1 MVLAPSGAAR
11 TWRYSDNGRVHYS
24 RGRPRGDKGSL
35 PAGLRDPEITVVH
48 GRAGQG
54 VTDTGILNW
63 KKSRDPYACPLSWD
77 HALQRNML
85 VHLKFIMKF
94 LICTF
99 VFV

>member
-1 MVLAPSGAAR
+1 MVEYITAEEGRAAIRAPYQLVSG
-11 TWRYSDNGRVHYS
+11 
-24 RGRPRGDKGSL
+24 
-35 PAGLRDPEITVVH
+35 DPEITVVH